1 MAEPENSDP
10 PKDEP
15 ETEPPKNE
23 TEVPAEVSRAL
34 KKANKEAETFRLKLK
49 EYEDRDKSEAEKV
62 TDRLKE
68 AEAKASVAEQRYLRA
83 SVGADKGLPRP
94 MWDRLQGSTE
104 EEMATDADSLLAV
117 LAPRNGTGS
126 FDAGPKG
133 EASKPDADMSA
144 LIRKAAGRA

>member
-1 MAEPENSDP
+1 MAE
-10 PKDEP
+10 KDE
-15 ETEPPKNE
+15 ETSTE
-23 TEVPAEVSRAL
+23 TVEEQPQREVPAVPAEVQRAL
-34 KKANKEAETFRLKLK
+34 KKANKEAETSRLKLK

-62 TDRLKE
+62 VDRLKE

-94 MWDRLQGSTE
+94 MWDRIQGSTE

-117 LAPRNGTGS
+117 LAPKNGTGS

-133 EASKPDADMSA
+133 GTSKPDADMSA
-144 LIRKAAGRA
+144 LIRQAAGRA